1 VSGKLVVLQQLID
14 KLSQQGQKLI
24 VCSRYRKMLMLL
36 KKFLKETGVP
46 CFMHQEGLSIDSVYR
61 FNLYSGQAIFLL
73 ELGEQP
79 NKEFSTMF
87 DFDFTQN
94 VVIFDSKG
102 NPVNDLLSLLQVCR
116 VPFNVK
122 VSVYRMI
129 TENSYEQMLH

>member
-1 VSGKLVVLQQLID
+1 
-14 KLSQQGQKLI
+14 
-24 VCSRYRKMLMLL
+24 
-36 KKFLKETGVP
+36 
-46 CFMHQEGLSIDSVYR
+46 MHQEGLSIDSVYR
-61 FNLYSGQAIFLL
+61 FNLYSGQAIFLF
-73 ELGEQP
+73 EIGEQP

-102 NPVNDLLSLLQVCR
+102 DPVNDLLSLLQVCR

-129 TENSYEQMLH
+129 T